1 MEKNNMLEP
10 YYELSEHETFLL
22 DAYNVLQKQKLMF
35 EEHGEKGLAEEL
47 DLTLD
52 MLYYR
57 LFL

>member
-1 MEKNNMLEP
+1 MLEP